1 MTKIKFSAAETMKQH
16 PPKLRL
22 SPSQIR
28 VLQIATKHKL
38 VRSSVGWSI
47 DDDEIKS
54 KHPFFFTPNTIK
66 SLWNLGLLDANFDDP
81 KGVGPSRESFKL
93 QNEERRKLLV
103 WTNRRG
109 LEALKDTARLSD
121 EISIALH

>member
-28 VLQIATKHKL
+28 VLQIAAKHKL

-47 DDDEIKS
+47 DDDEIRS
-54 KHPFFFTPNTIK
+54 KHPFFFPPNTIK

-81 KGVGPSRESFKL
+81 KGVGPRHERV
-93 QNEERRKLLV
+93 QVRNEQRRKLLV

-109 LEALKDTARLSD
+109 TAGFRGTHAASGLS
-121 EISIALH
+121 